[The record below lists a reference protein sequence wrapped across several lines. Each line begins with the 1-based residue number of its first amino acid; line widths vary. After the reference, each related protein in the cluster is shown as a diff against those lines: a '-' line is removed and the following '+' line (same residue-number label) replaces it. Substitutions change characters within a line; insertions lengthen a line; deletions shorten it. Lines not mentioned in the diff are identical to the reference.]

1 MQMLGKANLAF
12 IIFFPCFLTIIMFVN
27 IMFENPN
34 SERHEI
40 DFSFIYFNNNALAQ
54 KTVSQE
60 TGWINYTSNNSDGSN
75 LNTKIPTG
83 WQIIE
88 DKTRQVNQTT
98 NNIVFLSPKENPS
111 DLFQENIV
119 LSVQSPTDNISME
132 DGVRTQDIVEK
143 LGNQYDDFRFENMS
157 SIILDNSKISAES
170 IVYSF
175 ADAGLL
181 FKTKQVFLTTN
192 SGIYIFS
199 LLAEQDQ
206 YDKYVIVFDRVL
218 KNIKLT
224 S

>member
-1 MQMLGKANLAF
+1 MQMLGKANLAI
-12 IIFFPCFLTIIMFVN
+12 IIFFPCFLIILMFVN
-27 IMFENPN
+27 MIENPN
-34 SERHEI
+34 SESTKI

-119 LSVQSPTDNISME
+119 LSVQRPTNNISME
-132 DGVRTQDIVEK
+132 DGVDTQDIVEK
-143 LGNQYDDFRFENMS
+143 LGNQYDNFRFENMS

-224 S
+224 N

>member
-1 MQMLGKANLAF
+1 MQMLGKANLAI
-12 IIFFPCFLTIIMFVN
+12 IIFFPCFLIILMFVN
-27 IMFENPN
+27 MIENPN
-34 SERHEI
+34 SESTKN

-54 KTVSQE
+54 ETVSQE

-119 LSVQSPTDNISME
+119 LSVQRPTNNISME
-132 DGVRTQDIVEK
+132 DGVDTQDIVEK
-143 LGNQYDDFRFENMS
+143 LGNQYDNFRFENMS

-224 S
+224 N

>member
-1 MQMLGKANLAF
+1 MQMLGKANLAI
-12 IIFFPCFLTIIMFVN
+12 IIFFPCFLIILMFVN
-27 IMFENPN
+27 MIENPN
-34 SERHEI
+34 SESTKI

-119 LSVQSPTDNISME
+119 LSVQRPTNNISIE
-132 DGVRTQDIVEK
+132 DGVDTQDIVEK
-143 LGNQYDDFRFENMS
+143 LGNQYDNFRFENMS

-224 S
+224 N

>member
-1 MQMLGKANLAF
+1 MQMLGKANLAI
-12 IIFFPCFLTIIMFVN
+12 IIFFPCFLIILMFVN
-27 IMFENPN
+27 MIENPN
-34 SERHEI
+34 SESTKI
-40 DFSFIYFNNNALAQ
+40 DFSFIYFNNSAFAQ
-54 KTVSQE
+54 ETVSQE

-119 LSVQSPTDNISME
+119 LSVQRPTNNISME
-132 DGVRTQDIVEK
+132 DGVDTQDIVEK
-143 LGNQYDDFRFENMS
+143 LGNQYDNFRFENMS

-224 S
+224 N

>member
-1 MQMLGKANLAF
+1 MQMLGKANLAI
-12 IIFFPCFLTIIMFVN
+12 IIFFPCFLIILMFVN
-27 IMFENPN
+27 MIENPN
-34 SERHEI
+34 SESTKI
-40 DFSFIYFNNNALAQ
+40 DFSFIYFNNSAFAQ
-54 KTVSQE
+54 ETVSQE

-119 LSVQSPTDNISME
+119 LSVQRPTNNISIE
-132 DGVRTQDIVEK
+132 DGVDTQDIVEK
-143 LGNQYDDFRFENMS
+143 LGNQYDNFRFENMS

>member
-1 MQMLGKANLAF
+1 M
-12 IIFFPCFLTIIMFVN
+12 I
-27 IMFENPN
+27 ENPN
-34 SERHEI
+34 SESTKI
-40 DFSFIYFNNNALAQ
+40 DFSFIYFNNSAFAQ
-54 KTVSQE
+54 ETVSQE

-119 LSVQSPTDNISME
+119 LSVQRPTNNISME
-132 DGVRTQDIVEK
+132 DGVDTQDIVEK
-143 LGNQYDDFRFENMS
+143 LGNQYDNFRFENMS

-224 S
+224 N